1 MSEAVAEA
9 EDRYEVSD
17 DFETPQNWEDWMCAI
32 VNKAIVRGNVPA
44 LVERCAGVADAM
56 FGRDRNQREP
66 VGDWRLWTP
75 SWSSV
80 ALILFDSMVQDPQ
93 RAADEYSPAACMLG
107 LMGNAADETLKVER
121 LNVADKLTI
130 LSPPHLG
137 SPQADRRQ
145 RDVTDPRI

>member
-1 MSEAVAEA
+1 MSQTVIEA
-9 EDRYEVSD
+9 EDRYKVSD

-32 VNKAIVRGNVPA
+32 VNKAIVCGNVPA

-56 FGRDRNQREP
+56 FGRNRNQREP

-80 ALILFDSMVQDPQ
+80 ALILYDSNVRDRQ
-93 RAADEYSPAACMLG
+93 RAPGEYSPAASMLA
-107 LMGNAADETLKVER
+107 LMGNTADETLRVER
-121 LNVADKLTI
+121 LNATDRLTI
-130 LSPPHLG
+130 LSPPHLD
-137 SPQADRRQ
+137 SPQAERRH